1 MYGIYIIYIL
11 GLFFC
16 KVISKIDWKIVKLW
30 VLVYILFYNII
41 ENCIGD
47 EEIRKWN
54 WIIVFCRDFFIIFVG
69 GMFRVSYGDRYIVI
83 IM

>member
-1 MYGIYIIYIL
+1 MEN
-11 GLFFC
+11 
-16 KVISKIDWKIVKLW
+16 SKIVSIGVYF
-30 VLVYILFYNII
+30 VLFII
-41 ENCIGD
+41 ENWFGD

>member
-1 MYGIYIIYIL
+1 M
-11 GLFFC
+11 
-16 KVISKIDWKIVKLW
+16 
-30 VLVYILFYNII
+30 YILFYNII
-41 ENCIGD
+41 ENWIGD